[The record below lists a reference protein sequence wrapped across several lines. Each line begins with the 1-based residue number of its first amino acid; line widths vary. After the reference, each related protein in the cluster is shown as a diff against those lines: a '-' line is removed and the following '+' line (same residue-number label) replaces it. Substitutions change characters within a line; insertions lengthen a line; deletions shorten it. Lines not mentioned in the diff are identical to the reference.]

1 MPQFDVHR
9 NTGAEGRKRAP
20 FVVVMQGDF
29 LSDLQT
35 RIAAPLVLADRFG
48 TPVTRLNP
56 TFRVADRIVVL
67 SVGELAAI
75 DRRELG
81 EPVGSLA
88 TSRDD
93 IIAALDFLFTG
104 I

>member
-1 MPQFDVHR
+1 MAQFDVHR
-9 NTGAEGRKRAP
+9 NTDTEGRKRAP
-20 FVVVMQGDF
+20 FLVVIQSDF

-35 RIAAPLVLADRFG
+35 RVAAPLVLAEKFG
-48 TPVTRLNP
+48 TPVSRLNP
-56 TFRVADRIVVL
+56 TFKVADRAVVL
-67 SVGELAAI
+67 SIGELAAI

-81 EPVGSLA
+81 EGVASLA
-88 TSRDD
+88 ASRDD